1 MVFPNLFNPVY
12 QILNAGQSLW
22 STLTTADS
30 AVHMVYCIPCC
41 YSTLVVNAK
50 IQIYV
55 ALDKQY

>member
-1 MVFPNLFNPVY
+1 MVFPNLLNPVY

-30 AVHMVYCIPCC
+30 AVHMVYCILC